1 MYCANLFGEGRQSVD
16 LMHIADLAVQIVEKH
31 VQLQYI
37 SSSAEHALFVYD
49 YLIDYR
55 VKVV

>member
-1 MYCANLFGEGRQSVD
+1 MYCANLFGERRQSVD

>member
-1 MYCANLFGEGRQSVD
+1 
-16 LMHIADLAVQIVEKH
+16 MHIADFAVQIVEKH

-37 SSSAEHALFVYD
+37 SSSTEHALFVYD